1 MILFEVTAFDPRAQ
15 LNHIWIIAARDEAEA
30 RALVPQPERP
40 LRTNRVGPAASR
52 WRCVIGQ
59 LGAIVPPC
67 GARLQS
73 PPASS
78 ASRSRSVMNTWSALS
93 SLITASL
100 RSLVKVRLTV
110 SMVSP
115 R

>member
-1 MILFEVTAFDPRAQ
+1 MILFEVTAFDPRTQ
-15 LNHIWIIAARDEAEA
+15 VNHVWIIAARDDAEA
-30 RALVPQPERP
+30 CALVPQPERA

-67 GARLQS
+67 GTSSQS
-73 PPASS
+73 PPAISS
-78 ASRSRSVMNTWSALS
+78 SRSRSVMSTWSALS